1 MFSHTGHQ
9 HALEIIDGVHGSLG
23 TTIAMQIQAA
33 RPPPPPP
40 EPDPN
45 LAHPEP
51 YTPEPVSAK
60 VRDEQVAAYR
70 RQKTNAQKE
79 HDKRI
84 VAKTKSWQKQ
94 KVLKRPIHLSGSG
107 KRMISKTNGSS

>member
-1 MFSHTGHQ
+1 MFSHTGHR
-9 HALEIIDGVHGSLG
+9 HALDIIHGVESSMGM
-23 TTIAMQIQAA
+23 TIAMQIQAA

-51 YTPEPVSAK
+51 YMPAHVSTK
-60 VRDEQVAAYR
+60 VRDEQMAAYK

-84 VAKTKSWQKQ
+84 LAKNQELAKSKGAKTTHPFIRKWK
-94 KVLKRPIHLSGSG
+94 KDDFKA
-107 KRMISKTNGSS
+107 

>member
-9 HALEIIDGVHGSLG
+9 HALEIINDVHGSLG
-23 TTIAMQIQAA
+23 MTIAMQLQAA

-45 LAHPEP
+45 MAHPEP

-84 VAKTKSWQKQ
+84 LAKNKELAKTKGANTTHPFIRKWK
-94 KVLKRPIHLSGSG
+94 KEDFK
-107 KRMISKTNGSS
+107 N